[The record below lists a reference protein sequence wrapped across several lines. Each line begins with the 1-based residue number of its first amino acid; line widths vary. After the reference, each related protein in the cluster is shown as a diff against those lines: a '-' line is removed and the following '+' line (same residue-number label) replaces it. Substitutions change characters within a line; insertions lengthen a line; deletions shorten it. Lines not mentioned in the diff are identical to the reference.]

1 MKKSVLLV
9 QVNAQNLWIIFQEG
23 VVIVDSP
30 GFGEHGKNC
39 GLVERYLSRAC
50 GIIYVI
56 NTASAGG
63 VDSGRVRQ

>member
-1 MKKSVLLV
+1 MLHV
-9 QVNAQNLWIIFQEG
+9 QGNAQNLWIIFQEG

-39 GLVERYLSRAC
+39 GQLERYLSSVC

>member
-1 MKKSVLLV
+1 MKKSVLHV

-30 GFGEHGKNC
+30 GFGEHGKHC